1 MPLQC
6 KLLLWCNI
14 KLPELIKIVNYT
26 LLTYMIPSLKKSYG
40 KPSKLT
46 EISQKLRLLEI
57 ETPKNPEIMLK
68 SLSKALNPLKKPE
81 LS

>member
-1 MPLQC
+1 
-6 KLLLWCNI
+6 
-14 KLPELIKIVNYT
+14 
-26 LLTYMIPSLKKSYG
+26 MIPSLKKSYG